1 MTAKKDG
8 SMFQAIRSA
17 SVAFAESLCTAGVL
31 FAQEV
36 PSDYP
41 DVLQLLV
48 LKGDFMQQKNVLGY

>member
-1 MTAKKDG
+1 
-8 SMFQAIRSA
+8 MFQAIRSA